1 MHLSKRRR
9 ECAEWIV
16 QEAIALAQDVEE
28 CDAFIRELLC
38 VLKRALGF
46 ETAFAGGPALG
57 SAIVT
62 EAVDAETL
70 DAARRLLITGSEA
83 QRDVLRKLFE
93 ARLRARVSLE
103 PWAQSAMCSDG
114 LAAEASS
121 SDAGLGAILMGLIS
135 GSEALSLSSPM
146 GSSRDSSMACIC
158 LQWRGAPIAFIELA
172 RHGGA
177 IFDEEE
183 IATLH
188 AIAPSLEAALIANL
202 SSQRAQCAAALTPR
216 EREIAAMVCQGFS
229 NREIGRLLG
238 SSPHTVRNQTCQIFR
253 KAEVDNRVE
262 LAALMSGSASQFTL
276 GLSVER
282 WLEGFRARGLS

>member
-28 CDAFIRELLC
+28 CDAFIRELLY

-46 ETAFAGGPALG
+46 ETAFVGGPALG
-57 SAIVT
+57 SAIIT
-62 EAVDAETL
+62 ESIDAETL
-70 DAARRLLITGSEA
+70 DAARRLLVAGSEA
-83 QRDVLRKLFE
+83 QRGALRALFE
-93 ARLRARVSLE
+93 GRLRARVSLE
-103 PWAQSAMCSDG
+103 SCAHSAAPSDE
-114 LAAEASS
+114 LAAAAFSNGT
-121 SDAGLGAILMGLIS
+121 GLGALLLGVIA
-135 GSEALSLSSPM
+135 GSEPPSM
-146 GSSRDSSMACIC
+146 ISSMSSSMVCIS
-158 LQWRGAPIAFIELA
+158 LQWRGAPIAFVELA

-202 SSQRAQCAAALTPR
+202 SSQRAHCAAALTPR

>member
-1 MHLSKRRR
+1 
-9 ECAEWIV
+9 
-16 QEAIALAQDVEE
+16 
-28 CDAFIRELLC
+28 
-38 VLKRALGF
+38 
-46 ETAFAGGPALG
+46 
-57 SAIVT
+57 
-62 EAVDAETL
+62 
-70 DAARRLLITGSEA
+70 
-83 QRDVLRKLFE
+83 
-93 ARLRARVSLE
+93 
-103 PWAQSAMCSDG
+103 
-114 LAAEASS
+114 
-121 SDAGLGAILMGLIS
+121 
-135 GSEALSLSSPM
+135 
-146 GSSRDSSMACIC
+146 MACIC

-202 SSQRAQCAAALTPR
+202 SSQRARCAAALTPR

-276 GLSVER
+276 GLSIER
-282 WLEGFRARGLS
+282 WLAGFQARGLS